1 MFQPVYVVWGLLPA
15 IFVGLAV
22 WTLLRPVFGIHGKE
36 SATPFL
42 HTSIFTIFGFVLAI
56 VLDHKLMGDDG
67 SYPTFSGTESEAMI
81 LHWTLYPMILLA
93 LAYLNKAINRARGK
107 DVPVNLREGLARY
120 QR

>member
-56 VLDHKLMGDDG
+56 VLDHKLPGMSGLDIVRLLKKKGSPPPIIMISGLGRDDIAVDENAWLA
-67 SYPTFSGTESEAMI
+67 FSGNGAA
-81 LHWTLYPMILLA
+81 HGA
-93 LAYLNKAINRARGK
+93 CAGA
-107 DVPVNLREGLARY
+107 
-120 QR
+120 